1 MGAEALFASQVVG
14 SVMGAGGAYSSS
26 AGAKA
31 GYKAQAA
38 VARNNAKYMEWEA
51 QDALMRGA
59 RSEQNVRLRTAGLK
73 GEQQAAM
80 ASRGFDMGVGSA
92 LSILTDTDF
101 MGEADALTERSNA
114 QREAWAKREQARGA
128 LADAAN
134 LSAQARSI
142 NPLRSAMTSLI
153 TDAPSVAASW
163 RKTPWGA
170 ASTKT
175 KPTWNPTASM
185 GDAGWGG

>member
-14 SVMGAGGAYSSS
+14 GVMGAGGAYSSA

-38 VARNNAKYMEWEA
+38 IARNNAKYMEWEA
-51 QDALMRGA
+51 QDALARGA
-59 RSEQNVRLRTAGLK
+59 RAEQNVRLRTAGLK
-73 GEQQAAM
+73 SEQRAAF
-80 ASRGFDMGVGSA
+80 AARGLDMGVGSA
-92 LSILTDTDF
+92 LDILTDTDY
-101 MGEADALTERSNA
+101 MGDVDALTERSNA

-128 LADAAN
+128 LADASN

-142 NPLRSAMTSLI
+142 SPGRSALTSLI
-153 TDAPSVAASW
+153 TDAPAVAASW
-163 RKTPWGA
+163 SKTPWG

-175 KPTWNPTASM
+175 KPTWNPTAPM
-185 GDAGWGG
+185 GNAGWGG